1 MAEPAAA
8 LAAKRSERDAFAA
21 KLETSPLT
29 GPAKVEALATLRAL
43 DASMANLAETLHSS
57 EASLAETRE
66 QIDSTIKSLAHAK
79 RQSARL
85 RGSYL
90 QALK

>member
-21 KLETSPLT
+21 QLEASPLT
-29 GPAKVEALATLRAL
+29 GPAMVEALATQRAL

-57 EASLAETRE
+57 ETSLAETRK